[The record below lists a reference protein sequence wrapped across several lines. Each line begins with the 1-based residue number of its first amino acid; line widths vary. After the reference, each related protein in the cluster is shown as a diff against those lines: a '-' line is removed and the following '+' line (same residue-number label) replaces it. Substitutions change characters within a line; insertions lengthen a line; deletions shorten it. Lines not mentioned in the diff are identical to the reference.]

1 MMIYVESFP
10 QKDPSTL
17 ADRILDPINQPFSGS
32 RPGIGLRESLP
43 QLNRKEEKHSISW
56 LTGKCSE
63 PGAHQSRK
71 TCVAPQACRSDRRW
85 RFFPLYGCGKN
96 TTAWMIALTG
106 GAGRLQSF
114 RRWAGSFSAFVPIPS
129 RPSPWLRTNRP
140 DTTSPGRQDRRNYL
154 LIQPTRLY

>member
-1 MMIYVESFP
+1 MYKLV
-10 QKDPSTL
+10 DRTL
-17 ADRILDPINQPFSGS
+17 ARVTCPFPTTARIATAG
-32 RPGIGLRESLP
+32 GISLRSFGKRGNT
-43 QLNRKEEKHSISW
+43 QSNWI
-56 LTGKCSE
+56 TGKCSE
-63 PGAHQSRK
+63 PGAHPSRN
-71 TCVAPQACRSDRRW
+71 TYVAPQACRSDRRW

>member
-1 MMIYVESFP
+1 MMMAHV
-10 QKDPSTL
+10 KVG
-17 ADRILDPINQPFSGS
+17 GS
-32 RPGIGLRESLP
+32 NPCSSSLP
-43 QLNRKEEKHSISW
+43 IPDNRPDSDCRGNLPPLIRKAGKHPIK
-56 LTGKCSE
+56 LDYPGKCSE
-63 PGAHQSRK
+63 PGTHPSRN
-71 TCVAPQACRSDRRW
+71 TYVAPQACRSDRRW
-85 RFFPLYGCGKN
+85 SFFPLYGCGKN

-154 LIQPTRLY
+154 LIQPTILD